1 MATNA
6 RQASVFNWKHHLHH
20 FAQGGRKC
28 GKLNFVYNILCF
40 FTRAPYNEVVVRRG
54 ASFSSSNV
62 QFNLEDF
69 RVERTSE
76 ASSCKLELFKLIMDR
91 QDRQAKS
98 YRRDEHQSTY
108 NAIYTKREFDEDR

>member
-1 MATNA
+1 M
-6 RQASVFNWKHHLHH
+6 RSS
-20 FAQGGRKC
+20 FA
-28 GKLNFVYNILCF
+28 
-40 FTRAPYNEVVVRRG
+40 EG

-91 QDRQAKS
+91 QDRQDRQAKS

-108 NAIYTKREFDEDR
+108 NAIYTKREFDEDRWNYETRVAHNLIEVISMEKREKKK